1 MAYAVRVWLKKLYF
15 GSKVP
20 EIPFLG
26 VPAPVFATN
35 RPSEWGDF
43 QLDVPES
50 IKEYRT
56 QNFKGIR
63 SCRSTQQ
70 RRWMI
75 RISHHMGSRRN
86 CKNYLF
92 YWFRL
97 SSTCALSQW
106 FSYNLS
112 FFFRG
117 SYLSPS
123 LRSSTDRHACGLW
136 IIADVTLMFRFA
148 TSCCGSCS
156 SLGRCLCVKQ
166 SWLEWITVNCL
177 PSIICC

>member
-56 QNFKGIR
+56 QNSLLQFN
-63 SCRSTQQ
+63 STEK
-70 RRWMI
+70 MDD
-75 RISHHMGSRRN
+75 
-86 CKNYLF
+86 KN
-92 YWFRL
+92 L
-97 SSTCALSQW
+97 SSRGKSQ
-106 FSYNLS
+106 
-112 FFFRG
+112 
-117 SYLSPS
+117 
-123 LRSSTDRHACGLW
+123 
-136 IIADVTLMFRFA
+136 
-148 TSCCGSCS
+148 
-156 SLGRCLCVKQ
+156 
-166 SWLEWITVNCL
+166 
-177 PSIICC
+177 